1 MESAFG
7 NQLGTRV
14 ICPGLTR
21 TPEKWLNAADILV
34 LPSHREGFGIVA
46 LEAAACEVPVVA
58 TRIHGLTDAVV
69 DGVTGMLVPPRN
81 TDALHEALTTLLAQP
96 ELRARL
102 GREGRMRA
110 VAEFEQEVV
119 VKRYV
124 DFVSEL
130 LGR

>member
-1 MESAFG
+1 VS
-7 NQLGTRV
+7 
-14 ICPGLTR
+14 
-21 TPEKWLNAADILV
+21 
-34 LPSHREGFGIVA
+34 
-46 LEAAACEVPVVA
+46 
-58 TRIHGLTDAVV
+58 TRIHGLTDAIV
-69 DGVTGMLVPPRN
+69 DGVTGILVPPGN
-81 TDALHEALTTLLAQP
+81 VDALHEALSALLAQP